1 MSNISRRQFIQRTAL
16 TAAALYA
23 SPKTLEARP
32 TAKGVEQSAAALDS
46 AAVRK
51 LGSQLSGRLITTH
64 APEYETARLV
74 FNRAFDQHPALIVR
88 CASESDVARAL
99 EFTRK
104 WALPLAVRAGGHS
117 RAGFGVC
124 EGGLV
129 IDLSGMRR
137 VEVDRGKRVARAAG
151 GALLRHLDE
160 AMEPFGLATTAGGCP
175 NVGLAGFTLGGGE
188 GILMSMYGAG
198 CDNLI
203 SARVVTADGRQVEAS
218 HETNPDLFWAIRGG
232 GGNFGVATSF
242 EYRLHPVGK
251 VLAGALTYSAAGR
264 IAELVQLFAK
274 FTEAAPDEMDPL
286 GEFLPS
292 KEGPV
297 FINHVCYVGE
307 ARVGNQLLAPLRALK
322 PKHDDIRVMSYFEA
336 QKGGF
341 TPAPAP
347 HFQTDLFLPELSTP
361 VVGAIAAAM
370 SDAPALSRVL
380 IVPFFGA
387 VTRVAVSEMA
397 FALRQTGYE
406 VDMQCRWS
414 SEAEKSAAVTWVTK
428 LNENLEPFARG
439 LYVNQTSE
447 RRPELAKSA
456 YGSNYARLVEIKR
469 KYDPD
474 NVLRLNQNIK
484 PS

>member
-1 MSNISRRQFIQRTAL
+1 MLNISRRRFIQRTAF
-16 TAAALYA
+16 AVAALYA
-23 SPKTLEARP
+23 SPRALEAQRMF
-32 TAKGVEQSAAALDS
+32 KGAEQNVAPLDPAAI
-46 AAVRK
+46 RK
-51 LGSQLSGRLITTH
+51 LASQLSGRLIKTN

-129 IDLSGMRR
+129 IDLSGMKG
-137 VEVDRGKRVARAAG
+137 VEVDRGKRVASAEG

-188 GILMSMYGAG
+188 GTLMSMYGAG

-203 SARVVTADGRQVEAS
+203 SARLVTADGRQVEAS
-218 HETNPDLFWAIRGG
+218 HESNPDLFWAIRGG

-251 VLAGALTYSAAGR
+251 VLAGALTYSAVGR
-264 IAELVQLFAK
+264 IAELMQSFAK
-274 FTEAAPDEMDPL
+274 FTEAKPDEMVPL

-307 ARVGNQLLAPLRALK
+307 ARVGTELLAPLRALK

-336 QKGGF
+336 QAGGF
-341 TPAPAP
+341 TPAPVA
-347 HFQTDLFLPELSTP
+347 HVQTDLFLPELSTP

-370 SDAPALSRVL
+370 SDAPTLSR
-380 IVPFFGA
+380 
-387 VTRVAVSEMA
+387 
-397 FALRQTGYE
+397 
-406 VDMQCRWS
+406 
-414 SEAEKSAAVTWVTK
+414 
-428 LNENLEPFARG
+428 
-439 LYVNQTSE
+439 
-447 RRPELAKSA
+447 
-456 YGSNYARLVEIKR
+456 
-469 KYDPD
+469 
-474 NVLRLNQNIK
+474 
-484 PS
+484 